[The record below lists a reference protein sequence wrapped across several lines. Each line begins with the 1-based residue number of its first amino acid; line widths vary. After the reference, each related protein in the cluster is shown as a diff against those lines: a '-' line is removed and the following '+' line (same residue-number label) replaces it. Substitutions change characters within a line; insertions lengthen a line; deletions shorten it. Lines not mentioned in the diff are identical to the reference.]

1 MKKKCITC
9 GEVKPLTDFH
19 NRYKDGRLINECKIC
34 KNERSLRNAR
44 KLWNTEIGF
53 LAYKYSGIKAREKEH
68 KGMSHRCWF
77 TFKEFC
83 GAFEEHKEKLGMRSA
98 WGPHHLPITMIY
110 QGRGRGP
117 KGQRNCGSNL
127 SPDRLDSSKPYTIQ
141 NLIFIRSDENLRKKD
156 TTYEDC
162 LTQIK
167 LHEERFMKDKKSTS
181 GDITSPKM

>member
-19 NRYKDGRLINECKIC
+19 NQYTDGRFSNECKIC
-34 KNERSLRNAR
+34 KNARSLRNAK

-53 LAYKYSGIKAREKEH
+53 LAYKYSGIKSREKEH

-98 WGPHHLPITMIY
+98 WGPPHLPITRIY
-110 QGRGRGP
+110 LGTKENNNKRT
-117 KGQRNCGSNL
+117 GSNL

-141 NLIFIRSDENLRKKD
+141 NLIFIRADENVRKNNSS
-156 TTYEDC
+156 YEDC
-162 LTQIK
+162 KIQMR
-167 LHEERFMKDKKSTS
+167 LHEERFKNEIEK
-181 GDITSPKM
+181 

>member
-1 MKKKCITC
+1 MDMKKKCITC
-9 GEVKPLTDFH
+9 GEVKPFTDFH
-19 NRYKDGRLINECKIC
+19 NQFSNECIIC
-34 KNERSLRNAR
+34 KNARSLRNNKKR
-44 KLWNTEIGF
+44 WSTEIGF
-53 LAYKYSGIKAREKEH
+53 LAWKYSSIKNREKKH
-68 KGMSHRCWF
+68 NDMSHRCCF

-110 QGRGRGP
+110 LGGGGGKRP
-117 KGQRNCGSNL
+117 KRIRSNL

-141 NLIFIRSDENLRKKD
+141 NLIFIRNDENVRKKD

-162 LTQIK
+162 VAQIK